1 MTLFDCFLGYITEI
15 AEGKRQPPPPVTLQS
30 TDEAERMAELARQVS
45 AMGVADFVRA
55 CAAQDGTVLPDELF
69 AGDATAPDMAPVTS
83 APSEPDPDAGKHIF
97 EVFLDCI
104 ALDDGLVQYLIQTLK
119 NDDRAAFYKLCQ
131 ITVKADLDPHEFL
144 YWLGHREEYADEEE
158 AACAAIMD
166 GCLTRLVNENQ
177 RELAAALLSGN
188 KTVFEV
194 FRCEAPELQHL
205 PAATWEWYS
214 RHYLDRDYPI
224 RLLMKWNGIVF
235 PETL

>member
-15 AEGKRQPPPPVTLQS
+15 SEGKRQPPAPVVLHG
-30 TDEAERMAELARQVS
+30 TDEAERMAELAQQVS

-55 CAAQDGTVLPDELF
+55 CAAQDGTVLPEELF
-69 AGDATAPDMAPVTS
+69 SEENAAPETAPPAEAD
-83 APSEPDPDAGKHIF
+83 PDPDAGKHVF

-104 ALDDGLVQYLIQTLK
+104 ALDDGLVQYLIETLK
-119 NDDRAAFYKLCQ
+119 NNDRTGFYKLSQ
-131 ITVKADLDPHEFL
+131 ITTHTDLDPREFL
-144 YWLGHREEYADEEE
+144 YWLGHREDYASDEE

-166 GCLTRLVNENQ
+166 GCLTRLLNEGQ

-194 FRCEAPELQHL
+194 FRCEAPELMHL
-205 PAATWEWYS
+205 PDATYEWYS
-214 RHYLDRDYPI
+214 RNYLDRDYPI
-224 RLLMKWNGIVF
+224 RLLMKWNGIAF